1 MMYSLSLLGSFYV
14 YLRALLGM
22 EDESSERSKRSLWP
36 KRVTNEKKKG
46 DAHVVCA
53 EQGDRNDSLPPTGRT
68 HNGTNR
74 GNLVSLC
81 EDKGCFSHG
90 SKELLH
96 LAQQGSPMV
105 AKMAPGEPT

>member
-1 MMYSLSLLGSFYV
+1 M
-14 YLRALLGM
+14 
-22 EDESSERSKRSLWP
+22 WP

-53 EQGDRNDSLPPTGRT
+53 EQTGLQGDRNDSLPPTGRT
-68 HNGTNR
+68 QNGTNR
-74 GNLVSLC
+74 GNFVSLC